1 MQKFEQLSQ
10 KIDDAAAPE
19 LSVMLARVVG
29 WPIPPSQFDAV
40 VRFNT
45 ARDLL
50 GKLVLGATP
59 DIERQAKDFL
69 SHLALVKQEDFERTV
84 AI

>member
-1 MQKFEQLSQ
+1 MKKYEQLSQ
-10 KIDDAAAPE
+10 KIDDQGVE
-19 LSVMLARVVG
+19 GLSVMLARVVG
-29 WPIPPSQFDAV
+29 WPIVPSQHDSIP
-40 VRFNT
+40 RFNT